1 MIEVHFAISTFGK
14 KRRARALPKGKV
26 QVPKTGF
33 TVRSSG
39 WQEIIIG
46 FMLSQECGELSGVIR
61 MFLYT
66 DAVGEPSLAV
76 FFLENRKPFRL
87 GGIYGKENHFYGR
100 CHRPDHPLQ

>member
-1 MIEVHFAISTFGK
+1 MQSVPLAK
-14 KRRARALPKGKV
+14 KTRTGVAERKGA
-26 QVPKTGF
+26 GAEDGLA
-33 TVRSSG
+33 VRGSG

-76 FFLENRKPFRL
+76 FFLENRKPIRL
-87 GGIYGKENHFYGR
+87 GGNIWKRKPFLR
-100 CHRPDHPLQ
+100 ALPPP